1 MPSKQGS
8 DRGNRIAFLGFFT
21 SLAVIFGYIDSLL
34 PVFGGVPGIKLGL
47 ANLAILIVLYRYGLK
62 EACAVS
68 IVRIFVVGFLF
79 GNLFSIIY
87 SIAGGICSLL
97 MMYFVKTK
105 LQFSMIG
112 VSWVGGVFHN
122 IGQLAA
128 AMAVVESFS
137 LIYYFPALL
146 IAGMLTGVCIGIIS
160 REVWKRIE
168 KNIE

>member
-21 SLAVIFGYIDSLL
+21 SLAIIFGYIDSLL

-47 ANLAILIVLYRYGLK
+47 ANLAVLIVLYRYGLK
-62 EACAVS
+62 EAAAVS
-68 IVRIFVVGFLF
+68 VVRIFVVGFLF

-87 SIAGGICSLL
+87 SLAGGICSLL
-97 MMYFVKTK
+97 MMYLVKTK
-105 LQFSMIG
+105 FQFSIIG

-128 AMAVVESFS
+128 AMAIVESLS
-137 LIYYFPALL
+137 LAYYLPVLL
-146 IAGMLTGVCIGIIS
+146 VAGMITGICIGVAT